1 MHLPNEFGNRG
12 YCYFEKQEEGNGTQ
26 VSREDSVSQ
35 HWNELPGGFHR
46 GADYEIGFDGKLLE
60 WYDNLLSARICQ
72 NCDEGKYCTISVSL
86 DR

>member
-35 HWNELPGGFHR
+35 H
-46 GADYEIGFDGKLLE
+46 
-60 WYDNLLSARICQ
+60 
-72 NCDEGKYCTISVSL
+72 
-86 DR
+86 